1 MGLQENVQAAT
12 KELNKAIDGVEQFVQ
27 KIVDAKIKKIDD
39 YGKKITADF
48 DADFKLIESAFVF
61 MIHGNESQMAPLV
74 NLYTEDAGEPL
85 VMKVFATPS
94 CFDLKDLT
102 GCMKRSGYI
111 NSKPSWLEF
120 PPHEFDSKYASL
132 DPKHLKLS
140 SIEKKNDTYFTP
152 SDLVLSNSEAAQIRE
167 QINKVGI
174 NQYKNFKICLQ
185 GIDKLTVE
193 QWVLDADAALS
204 RWNKIN
210 VPEPQLIQTYSLP
223 LKQKALIWDLKIDR
237 LNDRRN
243 DDLKIAD
250 RNAQESFSFRKML
263 TILIRS
269 LPSRG
274 KYISREAFRKMLTML
289 IEHLPNDDGKFE
301 QFYKMVGEK

>member
-1 MGLQENVQAAT
+1 MGRQENVQAAT
-12 KELNKAIDGVEQFVQ
+12 KELNKAIDGIEQFIQ
-27 KIVDAKIKKIDD
+27 NIVDTKIKKIDD
-39 YGKKITADF
+39 YGNKITADL

-61 MIHGNESQMAPLV
+61 MVYANESQMAPLV
-74 NLYTEDAGEPL
+74 NLCTKNAKEPL
-85 VMKVFATPS
+85 IMKVFATPS
-94 CFDLKDLT
+94 CFDLEVLT
-102 GCMKRSGYI
+102 RCMQKSGYI

-120 PPHEFDSKYASL
+120 LPHEFDSKYASL

-152 SDLVLSNSEAAQIRE
+152 SDLVLSNLEAVQIRG

-174 NQYKNFKICLQ
+174 NQYKNFKIYLQ
-185 GIDKLTVE
+185 GIDKLAVE

-204 RWNKIN
+204 RWNVIN

-237 LNDRRN
+237 LIDRRN
-243 DDLKIAD
+243 DDLKMAD

-263 TILIRS
+263 TMLINH
-269 LPSRG
+269 LPS
-274 KYISREAFRKMLTML
+274 EAEFPK
-289 IEHLPNDDGKFE
+289 
-301 QFYKMVGEK
+301 